1 MLRRSLLAGL
11 LLAATALPAFADE
24 EWIKITSSN
33 FELYTA
39 ANEKRGR
46 KVVEHFETIRQFFLD
61 VTGSKQLSTLPVRI
75 IGFRSQKQYAPYSP
89 NEFAAAFYT
98 QSRNRDYIVM
108 SNVSS
113 EHYDMAV
120 HEYMHLIQ
128 RNTGRKYPVWMNEG
142 LAQLYETLK
151 PVGKKVMVG
160 DVQPGKYQ
168 LLQTKNWLDLQ
179 TVFDVDHDSEH
190 YNEKKRA
197 GIFYAESWALTHMLN
212 LSPDYREI
220 NSYAKLRSAVVSGE
234 STSAAIQ
241 RLYGK
246 DVGEVFRDLKAYINN
261 GRLFA
266 ALYDI
271 KLEKT
276 SEETEVRPAGDLES
290 GLVLADLLSVMRDKK
305 QEAEAR
311 YLEVSKQHPDS
322 AEVFEGLGY
331 LALRGHDEDKA
342 REYLGKAVALGSQS
356 PKVYRDYAYFLQQAG
371 EPAAMRIQLLEKALL
386 LQPDDRDTHTRVAFL
401 YLREKSYIQAL
412 RHLAAVKNVEED
424 KAFSLFDAMAFA
436 YYELERFEDA
446 RKALQRAEPYAK
458 SPDAKL
464 RVERMLEAIDYR
476 MNPQTT
482 PVVSAEARSLAVPE
496 SGDDETDATPQ
507 LKRRAAKEFPT
518 TQPAHEVWRKAAGVD
533 WLRVE
538 GILETLEC
546 AGSTA
551 NMHVRSGNETL
562 VFVILDPSTVV
573 VRGGKTLEFRCG
585 PQGERPIAVE
595 FEKSEEADPGV
606 AGVVRALEFK

>member
-1 MLRRSLLAGL
+1 MLRRSLLIGF
-11 LLAATALPAFADE
+11 LLAATVSPTLADD
-24 EWIKITSSN
+24 EWIKITSAN

-46 KVVEHFETIRQFFLD
+46 KVIEHFEAIRQFFLD
-61 VTGSKQLSTLPVRI
+61 VTGSTQLSTLPVRI

-113 EHYDMAV
+113 DHYDMAV
-120 HEYMHLIQ
+120 HEYIHLIQ
-128 RNTGRKYPVWMNEG
+128 RNTGRKYPPWMNEG
-142 LAQLYETLK
+142 LAQLYETLT
-151 PVGKKVMVG
+151 PVDKRVRVG
-160 DVQPGKYQ
+160 DIQPGKYQ
-168 LLQTKNWLDLQ
+168 LLRTKNWLDLQ

-212 LSPDYREI
+212 LSPAYREI
-220 NSYAKLRSAVVSGE
+220 NSYAKLVAAVVSGE
-234 STSAAIQ
+234 PTSAAFQ

-246 DVGEVFRDLKAYINN
+246 SVGDVYQDLRTYIRE

-271 KLEKT
+271 QLEKT
-276 SEETEVRPAGDLES
+276 SEEMEMQLAGDLES
-290 GLVLADLLSVMRDKK
+290 ELVLADLLSVMRNKEE
-305 QEAEAR
+305 EAEAR

-331 LALRGHDEDKA
+331 LALRGRDEDKA
-342 REYLGKAVALGSQS
+342 REYLGKAVKLDSGSA
-356 PKVYRDYAYFLQQAG
+356 KVYRDYAYFLQQAG
-371 EPAAMRIQLLEKALL
+371 EPATKRIQLLEKALL

-401 YLREKSYIQAL
+401 YLREKSYTQAL
-412 RHLAAVKNVEED
+412 RHLALVGNVEEE
-424 KAFSLFDAMAFA
+424 KAFRLFDAMGFA
-436 YYELERFEDA
+436 YYELDRFEDA
-446 RKALQRAEPYAK
+446 RKALKRAEPYAK
-458 SPDAKL
+458 SPDEKL

-476 MNPQTT
+476 MNPR
-482 PVVSAEARSLAVPE
+482 PVAVAEARALSIPE
-496 SGDDETDATPQ
+496 AMEDETGDRPE
-507 LKRRAAKEFPT
+507 LKRKSPVDSPSTR
-518 TQPAHEVWRKAAGVD
+518 PAHEVWRQEAGVD
-533 WLRVE
+533 WLRIE
-538 GILETLEC
+538 GVLETLEC

-551 NMHVRSGNETL
+551 NMHVRSGGEIL
-562 VFVILDPSTVV
+562 VFSILDPSAVV
-573 VRGGKTLEFRCG
+573 VRDGKTLEFRCG
-585 PQGERPIAVE
+585 AQGDRPIAVE
-595 FEKSEEADPGV
+595 FEKNEEAGPDV